1 MSMAQGHDSIEGEGH
16 KHHGP
21 TLTTYLSVAGALA
34 VFTASSFIFNEMVR
48 HGMISSM
55 TGLALIMVVAV
66 CKAILVGAFFMHLT
80 YDWSKLYYLIIPAL
94 ILGVMMMLVLMPD
107 FVVAP
112 HKVNQFE
119 ESLRQ
124 AKSAKP

>member
-1 MSMAQGHDSIEGEGH
+1 MSMVQGHDSIEGEGH

-21 TLTTYLSVAGALA
+21 TLTTYLGVAGALA
-34 VFTASSFIFNEMVR
+34 VFTASSFIFNDLVR
-48 HGMISSM
+48 HEILSPMA
-55 TGLALIMVVAV
+55 GLALILAVAV

-80 YDWSKLYYLIIPAL
+80 YDWGKLYFLIIPAL

-112 HKVNQFE
+112 HKVNQAE
-119 ESLRQ
+119 EALRQ
-124 AKSAKP
+124 TQTAKP